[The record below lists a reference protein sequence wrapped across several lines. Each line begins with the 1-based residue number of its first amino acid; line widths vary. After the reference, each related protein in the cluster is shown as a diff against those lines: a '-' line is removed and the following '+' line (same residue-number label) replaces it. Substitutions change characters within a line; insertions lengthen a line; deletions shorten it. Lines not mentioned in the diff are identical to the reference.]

1 MTSRGRI
8 SSFAAGLTA
17 LLLVSGL
24 VVPTIVAAAPA
35 AAPAAASVVAVPP
48 VSVSNNSRQTIL
60 IPVAPGLVP
69 SRISGAITAPQ
80 SLNGGSLV
88 GGTFANVIDLPSDY
102 TIVYNYAGNNI
113 ALIPEPSVALLG
125 ALGLLGLLRRR
136 RA

>member
-1 MTSRGRI
+1 M
-8 SSFAAGLTA
+8 FATY
-17 LLLVSGL
+17 
-24 VVPTIVAAAPA
+24 
-35 AAPAAASVVAVPP
+35 
-48 VSVSNNSRQTIL
+48 
-60 IPVAPGLVP
+60 
-69 SRISGAITAPQ
+69 
-80 SLNGGSLV
+80 GSLV